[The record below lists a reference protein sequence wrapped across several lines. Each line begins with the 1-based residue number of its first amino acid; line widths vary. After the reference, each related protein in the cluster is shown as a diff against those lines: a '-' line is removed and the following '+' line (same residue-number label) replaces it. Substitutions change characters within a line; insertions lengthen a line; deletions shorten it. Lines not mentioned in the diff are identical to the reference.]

1 MELALMEPVMKE
13 LGIDKDAPQVPE
25 LRKLAETYF
34 AETGKEFQRMRHDQ
48 IEVEIAN
55 PFRIA
60 PTVQAKIDP
69 ELKKLLTPSSL
80 QGYVKSIGKMKA
92 STLFTIRQ
100 SKQRWK

>member
-1 MELALMEPVMKE
+1 MPFGFRRGGLMELALMEPVMKE

-48 IEVEIAN
+48 IEVELAN
-55 PFRIA
+55 PDRIA

-69 ELKKLLTPSSL
+69 ELKKLLTSRAVYKVTSNQL
-80 QGYVKSIGKMKA
+80 AK
-92 STLFTIRQ
+92 
-100 SKQRWK
+100 